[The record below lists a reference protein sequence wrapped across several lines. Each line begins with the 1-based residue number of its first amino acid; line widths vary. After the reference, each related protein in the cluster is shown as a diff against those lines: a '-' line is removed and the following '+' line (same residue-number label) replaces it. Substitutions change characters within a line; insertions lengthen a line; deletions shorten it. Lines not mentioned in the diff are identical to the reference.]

1 MSFKKAVRRNKVSGA
16 MFASTFN
23 TGRSAP
29 AGEALA
35 QAQRRQAR
43 NMTQLSIRNTW
54 ARRHQIGIGLAREIM
69 SEQVVDYRELSR
81 ASVSTAL

>member
-35 QAQRRQAR
+35 EAQRRQAR
-43 NMTQLSIRNTW
+43 NMAQLSISNIW
-54 ARRHQIGIGLAREIM
+54 ATRHRIGIGLAREIM
-69 SEQVVDYRELSR
+69 SEHIIDYREHSR
-81 ASVSTAL
+81 AGASPAQ